1 MGQKRSNRE
10 VIKKNKFLNFK
21 QFFIMLLYN
30 PYDLIIIQKNVIPQE
45 NIEELMLLTNNTKDI
60 AQATIVNDEIPEGE
74 TNTEVRNTLWYS
86 MPEEMG
92 KNLEEAVAAC
102 FRNFV
107 VPRYNCEFKSYEPV
121 QFLGYPV
128 GGHYRGH
135 IDGESFNFETRQ
147 WESCMPRDV
156 SFLFYLNDQYGGGEL
171 EFYDLGLT
179 IKPKK
184 GMMIA
189 FPSYKEF
196 AHKVHPVTWGHRY
209 TLVSW
214 VKTQKNL
221 YDTIPRPGISKN

>member
-1 MGQKRSNRE
+1 M
-10 VIKKNKFLNFK
+10 
-21 QFFIMLLYN
+21 MLYN
-30 PYDLIIIQKNVIPQE
+30 PYDLIIIKEGIVSPE

-60 AQATIVNDEIPEGE
+60 HQATIINNPKKDSHKEDLK
-74 TNTEVRNTLWYS
+74 VRNTLWYHIT
-86 MPEEMG
+86 EEMAI
-92 KNLEEAVAAC
+92 NLESAVAGC
-102 FRNFV
+102 FRDHI
-107 VPRYNCEFKSYEPV
+107 VPKYNCQFKSYEPV
-121 QFLGYPV
+121 QFLGYPP
-128 GGHYRGH
+128 GGHYKGH
-135 IDGESFNFETRQ
+135 NDGESFNYETRQ

-189 FPSYKEF
+189 FPSYKDF

-214 VKTQKNL
+214 VATQKHL
-221 YDTIPRPGISKN
+221 YDTIPRAGIPES

>member
-1 MGQKRSNRE
+1 MS
-10 VIKKNKFLNFK
+10 L
-21 QFFIMLLYN
+21 MLYN
-30 PYDLIIIQKNVIPQE
+30 PYDLIIMIQNVIPQE
-45 NIEELMLLTNNTKDI
+45 NIEEIMLLTNNKKDI
-60 AQATIVNDEIPEGE
+60 SQATIINDKKEGGE
-74 TNTEVRNTLWYS
+74 TNTEIRNTLWYNITD
-86 MPEEMG
+86 EMSH
-92 KNLEEAVAAC
+92 KLEEAVAGC
-102 FRNFV
+102 FREHIS
-107 VPRYNCEFKSYEPV
+107 PRYNCEFKSYEPV

>member
-1 MGQKRSNRE
+1 MS
-10 VIKKNKFLNFK
+10 L
-21 QFFIMLLYN
+21 MLYN
-30 PYDLIIIQKNVIPQE
+30 PYDLIIMIQNVIPQE
-45 NIEELMLLTNNTKDI
+45 NIEEIMLLTNNTKDI
-60 AQATIVNDEIPEGE
+60 SQATIINDKKEGGE
-74 TNTEVRNTLWYS
+74 TNTEVRNTLWYNITD
-86 MPEEMG
+86 EMSH
-92 KNLEEAVAAC
+92 KLEEAVAGC
-102 FRNFV
+102 FREHIA
-107 VPRYNCEFKSYEPV
+107 PRYNCEFKSYEPV

-209 TLVSW
+209 SLVSW
-214 VKTQKNL
+214 VATQKNL
-221 YDTIPRPGISKN
+221 YDTIPRPGIPES

>member
-1 MGQKRSNRE
+1 
-10 VIKKNKFLNFK
+10 
-21 QFFIMLLYN
+21 MLLHN
-30 PYDLIIIQKNVIPQE
+30 PYDLIIIKEGIVSPE

-60 AQATIVNDEIPEGE
+60 HQATIINNPKKDSHKEDLK
-74 TNTEVRNTLWYS
+74 VRNTLWYHIT
-86 MPEEMG
+86 EEMAI
-92 KNLEEAVAAC
+92 NLESAVAGC
-102 FRNFV
+102 FRDHI
-107 VPRYNCEFKSYEPV
+107 VPKYNCQFKSYEPV
-121 QFLGYPV
+121 QFLGYPP
-128 GGHYRGH
+128 GGHYKGH
-135 IDGESFNFETRQ
+135 NDGESFNYETRQ

-189 FPSYKEF
+189 FPSYKDF

-214 VKTQKNL
+214 VATQKNL
-221 YDTIPRPGISKN
+221 YDTISRTGISKN

>member
-1 MGQKRSNRE
+1 
-10 VIKKNKFLNFK
+10 
-21 QFFIMLLYN
+21 MLLHN
-30 PYDLIIIQKNVIPQE
+30 PYDLIIIKENVIPQE
-45 NIEELMLLTNNTKDI
+45 NIDEIMLLTNNTKDI
-60 AQATIVNDEIPEGE
+60 SQATIINDKVEGGDTDLEI
-74 TNTEVRNTLWYS
+74 RNTLWYHITD
-86 MPEEMG
+86 EMAQ
-92 KNLEEAVAAC
+92 NLEIAVSQC

-107 VPRYNCEFKSYEPV
+107 IPKYHCEFKSYEPV

-128 GGHYRGH
+128 GGHYKGH
-135 IDGESFNFETRQ
+135 NDGEHFNLETRQ
-147 WESCMPRDV
+147 WERVMSRDV

-209 TLVSW
+209 SLVSW
-214 VKTQKNL
+214 VETQKNL
-221 YDTIPRPGISKN
+221 YDTIPRQGIPES